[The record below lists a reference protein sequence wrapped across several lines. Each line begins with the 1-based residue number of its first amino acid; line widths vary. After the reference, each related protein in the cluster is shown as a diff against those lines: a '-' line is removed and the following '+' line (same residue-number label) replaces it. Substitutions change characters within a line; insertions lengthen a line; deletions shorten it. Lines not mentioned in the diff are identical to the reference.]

1 MAQDQQVCESG
12 AAEAAT
18 ETAGQDAAINKLGV
32 AEETAFEASVFDLK
46 VDF

>member
-12 AAEAAT
+12 TAEAVT
-18 ETAGQDAAINKLGV
+18 ETAEQASAINKLGI
-32 AEETAFEASVFDLK
+32 AEETVFEASVFDLK